1 MVCSSLPSKEE
12 NLANGEGSQ
21 AKEFRFHRILRA
33 ENTDSKPEQILW
45 EDADKDSEPVGFQ
58 QILWEDSRIPEG
70 FQQMVWEDSDRFQQL
85 SKRQRATQAAWS
97 PIGKRTKVSQI
108 QFLLKVFDS
117 FMSRFLGLVTH
128 CIACRHLF
136 S

>member
-1 MVCSSLPSKEE
+1 MVCSSLPSKED
-12 NLANGEGSQ
+12 NPAGDEGNQ

-33 ENTDSKPEQILW
+33 DKDFEPEQIAW
-45 EDADKDSEPVGFQ
+45 EDSNKDSEPVGFQ

-70 FQQMVWEDSDRFQQL
+70 FQQMVWEDSDRFQL

-108 QFLLKVFDS
+108 QFLLKVLD
-117 FMSRFLGLVTH
+117 LVMQCVSCDTLH
-128 CIACRHLF
+128 CM
-136 S
+136 

>member
-58 QILWEDSRIPEG
+58 HILWEDSDKDSEPVG
-70 FQQMVWEDSDRFQQL
+70 FQKMVWEDSDRFQL

-117 FMSRFLGLVTH
+117 VLSRFGDIL
-128 CIACRHLF
+128 
-136 S
+136 

>member
-45 EDADKDSEPVGFQ
+45 EDADKDSEPVG
-58 QILWEDSRIPEG
+58 L
-70 FQQMVWEDSDRFQQL
+70 QQMMWEDSDRFQL

-97 PIGKRTKVSQI
+97 PIGKRTKVPQI